1 MYMCIYTYIHT
12 LTVLVSF
19 FTNIFMEICT
29 GTSKINSIVTAL
41 HQKANATLFAGGFY
55 FYYILLLG
63 EPGHLGRDEQGSE
76 IFVANFRAK
85 VRR

>member
-1 MYMCIYTYIHT
+1 
-12 LTVLVSF
+12 
-19 FTNIFMEICT
+19 MEICT